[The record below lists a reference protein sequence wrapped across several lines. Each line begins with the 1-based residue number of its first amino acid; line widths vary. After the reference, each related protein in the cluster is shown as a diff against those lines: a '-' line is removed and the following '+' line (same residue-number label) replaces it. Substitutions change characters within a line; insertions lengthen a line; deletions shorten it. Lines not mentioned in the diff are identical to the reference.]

1 MTKEQF
7 LLELEEY
14 LRGEVSDYELR
25 DSLEYYRNYYE
36 EQITDGSSEEDVSS
50 LLGSPRLIARS
61 IIDARGNGEDHDKSG
76 WQASGT
82 DYDRDSEGGEYPR
95 EQEPGQIEIIAKR
108 ALIMIVIG
116 LIVAGLVI
124 FTVAALPYIALVI
137 VIYTLL
143 RLFRE

>member
-7 LLELEEY
+7 LTELEEY

-25 DSLEYYRNYYE
+25 DSLDYYRNYYE
-36 EQITDGSSEEDVSS
+36 EQISGGSSEEEVGA

-61 IIDARGNGEDHDKSG
+61 IIDARGNGEDDDKPG
-76 WQASGT
+76 WQTSGG
-82 DYDRDSEGGEYPR
+82 DYEGDSEGTDYPR
-95 EQEPGQIEIIAKR
+95 EQEPGQIEILAKR
-108 ALIMIVIG
+108 ALTLIVIG
-116 LIVAGLVI
+116 LIIAGLVL

-137 VIYTLL
+137 VIFTLL